1 MRTSGQ
7 TVELSDYSRVHRH
20 FLTGWLPP
28 LLGRLAAAHPPE
40 VLVDLGSGDGPM
52 IWALREAGL
61 ATGRVYAVDLSP
73 ERVAAAAAIDDGV
86 VGIVSDATRVPELP
100 DGCADAV
107 ICSQVIEHVPDDRA
121 LAPELA
127 RLLRPGGWW
136 YVGSVLRGPRAWWIY
151 RRDGRWWLDPTH
163 VREYPT
169 RDAFCAALRH
179 PELELEVLRT
189 EPFRFPVVDLALRAV
204 ARTGLIGPE
213 RLSTFYTGRRRSL
226 ERMRDLRV
234 RIPDYR
240 LIEAGGRRR
249 SPPDGSS

>member
-1 MRTSGQ
+1 MT
-7 TVELSDYSRVHRH
+7 TTNPAVELSDYSRVHRH

-28 LLGRLAAAHPPE
+28 LLGRLAAADPPG

-52 IWALREAGL
+52 IWALRQAGL
-61 ATGRVYAVDLSP
+61 ARGRVYAVDLSP
-73 ERVAAAAAIDDGV
+73 ERVAAAASIDDDV
-86 VGIVSDATRVPELP
+86 VGIVGDATRVPDLP

-121 LAPELA
+121 LAPEIA
-127 RLLRPGGWW
+127 RLLKPGGWW
-136 YVGSVLRGPRAWWIY
+136 YVGSVLRGPRAWWVY
-151 RRDGRWWLDPTH
+151 RRDATWWLDPTH

-169 RDAFCAALRH
+169 RDAFREVLEH
-179 PELELEVLRT
+179 PDLTLEALRT

-204 ARTGLIGPE
+204 SRTGLIAPE

-226 ERMRDLRV
+226 ERVRDLRIRV
-234 RIPDYR
+234 PDYR

-249 SPPDGSS
+249 GGG